1 MLKWFCKSKKNSEN
15 EDWEIKSTKRNY
27 NPLRAKEIKSPKFM
41 LGQKQQSV
49 WVGKSGTHIC

>member
-1 MLKWFCKSKKNSEN
+1 MILQKQKNSEN